1 MVRWLRTNAT
11 QYKTDKDHIAAFGFS
26 ADGNLAC
33 MLGATNGKEF
43 KVSGGHADQSD
54 RVQAMVSFY
63 GMLDQ
68 PELDRCRKDMA
79 ARQSSMISY
88 LLTNYLGGTR
98 EKFEER
104 YVKASPG
111 SYVTKD
117 TAPTFLVHGTEDKLV
132 PIAQSQSY
140 EAKLKKS
147 RVGVSLLPVEGED
160 HNFAGEA
167 EQKAFKAMFEFLD
180 RRLKRAVTE
189 ATAGK

>member
-54 RVQAMVSFY
+54 RVQAVVSFY
-63 GMLDQ
+63 GMLDL
-68 PELDRCRKDMA
+68 PELDRCRKDMD
-79 ARQSSMISY
+79 ARQNWMISY
-88 LLTNYLGGTR
+88 SLTNYLGCTR

-132 PIAQSQSY
+132 PIAQSRLYQ
-140 EAKLKKS
+140 AKLRES
-147 RVGVSLLPVEGED
+147 RVDVSLLEVEREG
-160 HNFAGEA
+160 HSFVGEA
-167 EQKAFKAMFEFLD
+167 EQKALKAMFEFLD
-180 RRLKRAVTE
+180 KLLKRTAAEPAV
-189 ATAGK
+189 GK

>member
-1 MVRWLRTNAT
+1 VVRWLRTNAT

-68 PELDRCRKDMA
+68 PELDRCRKDMD
-79 ARQSSMISY
+79 ARQNWMISY
-88 LLTNYLGGTR
+88 SLTNYLGGTR

-104 YVKASPG
+104 YVKASPC
-111 SYVTKD
+111 SYVTND
-117 TAPTFLVHGTEDKLV
+117 AAPTFLVHGTEDKLV
-132 PIAQSQSY
+132 PIAQSRSY
-140 EAKLKKS
+140 QAKLKDS
-147 RVGVSLLPVEGED
+147 RVDVSLWEAEGED
-160 HNFAGEA
+160 HNFVGDA
-167 EQKAFKAMFEFLD
+167 EQKALKAMFEFLD
-180 RRLKRAVTE
+180 KRLKRAGAE
-189 ATAGK
+189 AVAGK